1 MNNNEIVPGFDE
13 AKDDSIQIR
22 LQRIDEKCLV
32 LYLVG
37 YIDTYN
43 ADVVRSRVEKAVDK
57 GFVKL
62 IFDARQLNYL
72 SSSGVAYFVQLM
84 KTLKLNNGNLVLIY
98 VHPKVH
104 EVLELL
110 GFLQFFEIKESL
122 NEAIDFFSIEPRAWP
137 FIFKCPICDR
147 KLKAS
152 KTGKFRC
159 FECKTIIVI
168 NPEMQVLLG

>member
-13 AKDDSIQIR
+13 GKNDSIQIR

-32 LYLVG
+32 LYLDG
-37 YIDTYN
+37 YIDMYN
-43 ADVVRSRVEKAVDK
+43 VNSVRSRIEKVLEK
-57 GFVKL
+57 GFTKQ
-62 IFDARQLNYL
+62 IFDARQLNYI
-72 SSSGVAYFVQLM
+72 SSAGVGYLVQLM
-84 KTLKLNNGNLVLIY
+84 KTLKLNNGNLVFLNIQ
-98 VHPKVH
+98 PKVY
-104 EVLELL
+104 EVLQLL
-110 GFLQFFEIKESL
+110 GFVQYFEIREGL

-137 FIFKCPICDR
+137 FTFRCPTCDR

-152 KTGKFRC
+152 KTGRFRC